1 MNYIEQNNKL
11 IFSPGYY
18 LKENIEEGYFTLSE
32 LEKALQLNNKDML
45 SLLDGKLHLTDEIAN
60 SLASHLGTSKQ
71 LWINIENSWRKALQQ
86 KGESK
91 NEHRNRHW

>member
-11 IFSPGYY
+11 IFFPGYY
-18 LKENIEEGYFTLSE
+18 LKENIEEEYFTLFE
-32 LEKALQLNNKDML
+32 LEEGLQLNNKDML

-60 SLASHLGTSKQ
+60 RLASYLGTCKQ
-71 LWINIENSWRKALQQ
+71 LWLNIENSWRKALQQ

-91 NEHRNRHW
+91 NEHRNRH

>member
-18 LKENIEEGYFTLSE
+18 LKENIEEGYFTISE
-32 LEKALQLNNKDML
+32 LEEALHLNNKDML
-45 SLLDGKLHLTDEIAN
+45 SLLNGKLYLTDEIASN
-60 SLASHLGTSKQ
+60 LASYLGTSKQ
-71 LWINIENSWRKALQQ
+71 LWLNIESNWRKVVQQ

>member
-1 MNYIEQNNKL
+1 MNYVEHNGKL

-32 LEKALQLNNKDML
+32 LEEALQLNNKDML
-45 SLLDGKLHLTDEIAN
+45 SLLDGKLYLTDEIAN
-60 SLASHLGTSKQ
+60 NLANYLGTSKQ
-71 LWINIENSWRKALQQ
+71 LWLNIESNWRKALQQ

-91 NEHRNRHW
+91 K

>member
-1 MNYIEQNNKL
+1 MNYVEHNGKL

-32 LEKALQLNNKDML
+32 LEEALQLNNKDML
-45 SLLDGKLHLTDEIAN
+45 SLLDGKLYLTDEIAN
-60 SLASHLGTSKQ
+60 NLANYLGTSKQ
-71 LWINIENSWRKALQQ
+71 LWLNIESNWRKALQQ

-91 NEHRNRHW
+91 KWT